1 MPQHPDATALFRSL
15 LEDDDGDPFDPDSPA
30 ARASLE
36 RILAAPPLPA
46 SSHRRS
52 PVLRFALMGTA
63 AGAVLAAI
71 IVVPSLGGSRSGLA
85 QAAVISRAAAA
96 LEQPNTILY
105 LQVQDYSAH
114 AVICVRFGECSSG
127 DSATR
132 EGGIS
137 ANPAE
142 DTLTSSSQE
151 WVSPDSSVEH
161 TIYNNGVETVT
172 NEDTHEDS
180 TYDPS
185 DNTLTT
191 VTETGA
197 GFHSPSG
204 ERSPLPA
211 PADFQD
217 PAYYK
222 NLYREAQAGTQ
233 KVRLVGQATI
243 AGKSVYQLQF
253 DSTWTPPAH
262 PPAGDMCGS
271 TVCTPPAIEILVY
284 LDSQTFT
291 PVRSVTMTLNTTNRP
306 GIPKGTSVTSVTDF
320 TAQSL
325 PDTSQNEALLQMSQH
340 PGAATVKVSEAQFK
354 AALGAWME
362 SQIKTNQTQRSAKTS
377 SRSAGKSTAKPGPDQ
392 GVQDSRSG
400 SGSLI
405 GTPFVDPNVP
415 SPWSVSVRWSCCSG
429 SN

>member
-1 MPQHPDATALFRSL
+1 
-15 LEDDDGDPFDPDSPA
+15 
-30 ARASLE
+30 
-36 RILAAPPLPA
+36 
-46 SSHRRS
+46 
-52 PVLRFALMGTA
+52 VLRFALTGTA
-63 AGAVLAAI
+63 AGAVLAAV

-114 AVICVRFGECSSG
+114 RVICVRFGECSFG
-127 DSATR
+127 DSAGR

-142 DTLTSSSQE
+142 DTLTYSSQE

-161 TIYNNGVETVT
+161 AIYNNGVETVT
-172 NEDTHEDS
+172 NQDAHEDS

-191 VTETGA
+191 VTETGVGLPA
-197 GFHSPSG
+197 PSG
-204 ERSPLPA
+204 ERAPLPA

-217 PAYYK
+217 PVYYK

-233 KVRLVGQATI
+233 KVRVVGQTTI

-253 DSTWTPPAH
+253 DNRSTAH
-262 PPAGDMCGS
+262 LPAGDMCGS
-271 TVCTPPAIEILVY
+271 TICTPPGHEILVY
-284 LDSQTFT
+284 LDSQTFM
-291 PVRSVTMTLNTTNRP
+291 PIRSVTLTLNTSNLP
-306 GIPKGTSVTSVTDF
+306 GIPQGTSVTSVTDF

-340 PGAATVKVSEAQFK
+340 RGAEKVKVAEAQSK
-354 AALGAWME
+354 AALEAWME
-362 SQIKTNQTQRSAKTS
+362 SRIKTSQTQRSAATS
-377 SRSAGKSTAKPGPDQ
+377 SRSGGK
-392 GVQDSRSG
+392 
-400 SGSLI
+400 
-405 GTPFVDPNVP
+405 
-415 SPWSVSVRWSCCSG
+415 
-429 SN
+429 